1 MSENSKKV
9 NSVENKGGFKAL
21 KNEFNKIMWPDRK
34 TVINKSVAV
43 VITTALLSVV
53 IAGLDYVI
61 NFAMTTLLG

>member
-9 NSVENKGGFKAL
+9 NSVEKSGFKAL
-21 KNEFNKIMWPDRK
+21 KNEFNKIMWPDRQ

-43 VITTALLSVV
+43 VVTTAVLAVL

>member
-9 NSVENKGGFKAL
+9 NSVDSKSGFKAL
-21 KNEFNKIMWPDRK
+21 KNELNKIMWPDRK
-34 TVINKSVAV
+34 TVVNKSVAV
-43 VITTALLSVV
+43 VITTAILSIV